1 MKGSREKI
9 LDRSENIGFP
19 DVDHSVALREV
30 KLADIDQ
37 MMAIERA
44 SFTSPWSSGFF
55 IEEIRVSYAKSVL
68 AEVEGRI
75 VGYIIYWQ
83 LLKEVD
89 IHNLAVH
96 PSHRRHGVGRIL
108 LTTAID
114 GAKGQGTDRV
124 TLEVRKSN
132 QAAQQLY
139 HSLGFEERGVRKGY
153 YSDDGEDAVVMV
165 LDLVDN

>member
-1 MKGSREKI
+1 MERVLGK
-9 LDRSENIGFP
+9 SENIGFP
-19 DVDHSVALREV
+19 GVDHSVALRDV

-37 MMAIERA
+37 MMVIERA
-44 SFTSPWSSGFF
+44 SFTSPWSSRFF

-68 AEVEGRI
+68 AEVDGQI

-83 LLKEVD
+83 LPKEVD

-96 PSHRRHGVGRIL
+96 PSHRRHGIGRSL

-114 GAKGQGTDRV
+114 GAKGQGSARI

-139 HSLGFEERGVRKGY
+139 HSLGFQERGVRKGY
-153 YSDDGEDAVVMV
+153 YSDDGEDALVMV
-165 LDLVDN
+165 LDLDDN